1 MVCWKDHVPAVR
13 FWCVALWTIVIGLG
27 QTASAIEWR
36 TLTSF
41 KDVRR
46 LAVIND
52 TLWAA
57 TSGGLLAIHD
67 GIEPVTE
74 YTNVDGLGT
83 TDVFDIIMDGNGQ
96 KWVAGA
102 GRLIRFDNG
111 GSRQFLENDDS
122 GDPYA
127 LYRIVDNGNDLWIG
141 TSIRLELFS
150 KTSDDGEFPFWYT
163 RFGNLADDPE
173 VRDVLVRG
181 DSIWLATSAGL
192 ATADITD
199 PRILGQSS
207 RWTTWGAEW
216 FAGGGLERVVAYQS
230 DMYLAASTGLWK
242 LTILNGDT
250 NITLLD
256 AGTGERFTD
265 LHLENDSLFFFYEG
279 GMGAIVD
286 GMPTLIPTPGLP
298 TAPNTGLSFGGRRWL
313 AVMQEGVYYDS
324 NGTFVEFRRTGLPNN
339 QVSDLTVNRDGVITA
354 AFTSRPAATLIDN
367 LWESYDFSVGE
378 RTTLLI
384 SDSNGVPW
392 LGTRGNGLWLLGED
406 SATNYDEQNSTLIGN
421 TDDPPNGLRYIV
433 INGLAT
439 DGRYLFA
446 ACYRA
451 ANGYPVA
458 FADLANIN
466 DPVFGW
472 GALGAD
478 DGLDHSFVVSL
489 DYHSG
494 SVAVGN
500 EFNGVYVC
508 NVGDNPFDR
517 PENSC
522 THYTEDNSF
531 LRSND
536 IRVVRFAPNG
546 ILWVGTNV
554 GLSRYDPGIERFVD
568 VDLPAGV
575 DRDIADLEF
584 DGRGNLWVGTRDG
597 LARFDAT
604 TGQFEVYTAT
614 NSGLVANRINAL
626 TLDQVTGDLYI
637 ATNQGVSLLTS
648 PVERIEFDLEQVVA
662 FPNPFVINSPLDS
675 LAFNFGRPGMVRI
688 FTPAGEL
695 VRRLD
700 ANRGWFGE
708 NQARERVASGV
719 YIYLLEDDQGNIKR
733 GKILLV
739 RQ

>member
-1 MVCWKDHVPAVR
+1 MVCWKDYVPALR

-36 TLTSF
+36 TSTSF

-46 LAVIND
+46 LTVIND

-67 GIEPVTE
+67 GTEPVTE

-83 TDVFDIIMDGNGQ
+83 TDVFDIIIDGNGQ
-96 KWVAGA
+96 KWVAGM
-102 GRLIRFDNG
+102 GRLVRFG
-111 GSRQFLENDDS
+111 ETESRQFLENDDNR
-122 GDPYA
+122 DPYA
-127 LYRIVDNGNDLWIG
+127 LYRIVDNGDDLWIG

-163 RFGNLADDPE
+163 RFGNLTDDPE
-173 VRDVLVRG
+173 VRDVLLRG

-242 LTILNGDT
+242 LTILDGDT

-265 LHLENDSLFFFYEG
+265 LHLENDSLFFYYEG

-286 GMPTLIPTPGLP
+286 GTPTLIPTPGLP
-298 TAPNTGLSFGGRRWL
+298 AAPNTGLSFGGRRWL
-313 AVMQEGVYYDS
+313 AVLQEGIYYDS

-339 QVSDLTVNRDGVITA
+339 QVSDLTVNRNGVITA

-367 LWESYDFSVGE
+367 LWGSYDFSVGE

-451 ANGYPVA
+451 ANGDPVA
-458 FADLANIN
+458 IADLNNID
-466 DPVFGW
+466 DPINGW
-472 GALGAD
+472 DALGSAD
-478 DGLDHSFVVSL
+478 GIDHTFVVSL
-489 DYHSG
+489 DYRNG
-494 SVAVGN
+494 FVAVGN

-517 PENSC
+517 PDNSC

-531 LRSND
+531 LRSDD
-536 IRVVRFAPNG
+536 IRVVRFAPDG

-604 TGQFEVYTAT
+604 TGQFEVYTTA
-614 NSGLVANRINAL
+614 NSGLVADQINAL
-626 TLDQVTGDLYI
+626 TLDQATGDLYI
-637 ATNQGVSLLTS
+637 ATNQGISLLTS
-648 PVERIEFDLEQVVA
+648 PVERIEFDLDQVVA

-695 VRRLD
+695 VRRLNT
-700 ANRGWFGE
+700 NRGWFGD
-708 NQARERVASGV
+708 NQAHERVASGV

>member
-1 MVCWKDHVPAVR
+1 MVCWKDHVPALR

-46 LAVIND
+46 LTVIND

-67 GIEPVTE
+67 GTEPVTE

-96 KWVAGA
+96 KWVAGM
-102 GRLIRFDNG
+102 GRLVRFGAADSKQYMFIDDNG
-111 GSRQFLENDDS
+111 ESIGLTNLADD
-122 GDPYA
+122 GD
-127 LYRIVDNGNDLWIG
+127 RLWVGATIG
-141 TSIRLELFS
+141 LVLFS
-150 KTSDDGEFPFWYT
+150 KTIDDGQIQDSYG
-163 RFGNLADDPE
+163 RFGGLPDFPRVN
-173 VRDVLVRG
+173 DVLLVG
-181 DSIWLATSAGL
+181 DTIWLATSDGL
-192 ATADITD
+192 AVADVSNPVLLKSRYNWITFGAD
-199 PRILGQSS
+199 LFDNAGVARIVMFDSAFYAATS
-207 RWTTWGAEW
+207 
-216 FAGGGLERVVAYQS
+216 GGLWRLELTDVDTTITRLDISFGDGFMDLAVV
-230 DMYLAASTGLWK
+230 G
-242 LTILNGDT
+242 
-250 NITLLD
+250 
-256 AGTGERFTD
+256 
-265 LHLENDSLFFFYEG
+265 DSLIFYCDS

-286 GMPTLIPTPGLP
+286 GTPTLIPTPGLP
-298 TAPNTGLSFGGRRWL
+298 AAPNTGLSFGGRRWL
-313 AVMQEGVYYDS
+313 AVSQEGIYYDS

-339 QVSDLTVNRDGVITA
+339 QVSDLTVNRNGVITA
-354 AFTSRPAATLIDN
+354 AFTWQPAATLIDN
-367 LWESYDFSVGE
+367 LWESYSFYVGE

-392 LGTRGNGLWLLGED
+392 LGTRGNGLWLLGGD
-406 SATNYDEQNSTLIGN
+406 TAINYDEQNSTLVGN
-421 TDDPPNGLRYIV
+421 NDDPPPYPWIV
-433 INGLAT
+433 VNGLAT

-458 FADLANIN
+458 FADLNNIDDSVN
-466 DPVFGW
+466 GW
-472 GALGAD
+472 DALGSAD
-478 DGLDHSFVVSL
+478 GIDHTFVVSL
-489 DYHSG
+489 DYRNG
-494 SVAVGN
+494 FVAVGN

-508 NVGDNPFDR
+508 NVGDDPFDR

-522 THYTEDNSF
+522 THYTENNSF
-531 LRSND
+531 LRSNG
-536 IRVVRFAPNG
+536 IRVVRFAPDG

-575 DRDIADLEF
+575 DRDITDLEF

-597 LARFDAT
+597 LARFDAS
-604 TGQFEVYTAT
+604 TGQFEVYTTA
-614 NSGLVANRINAL
+614 NSGLVADQINAL
-626 TLDQVTGDLYI
+626 SLDQATGDLYI
-637 ATNQGVSLLTS
+637 ATNNGISLLTS

-700 ANRGWFGE
+700 ANSGWFGD
-708 NQARERVASGV
+708 NQAGERVASGV
-719 YIYLLEDDQGNIKR
+719 YVYLLEDDQGNIKR

>member
-1 MVCWKDHVPAVR
+1 MVCWKDHVPALR

-46 LAVIND
+46 LTVIND

-67 GIEPVTE
+67 GTEPVTE

-96 KWVAGA
+96 KWVAGM
-102 GRLIRFDNG
+102 GRLVRFGAADSKQYMFIDDNDESIG
-111 GSRQFLENDDS
+111 LTNLADD
-122 GDPYA
+122 GD
-127 LYRIVDNGNDLWIG
+127 RLWVGATIG
-141 TSIRLELFS
+141 LVLFS
-150 KTSDDGEFPFWYT
+150 KTIDDGQIQDSYG
-163 RFGNLADDPE
+163 RFGGLPDFPRVN
-173 VRDVLVRG
+173 DVLLVG
-181 DSIWLATSAGL
+181 DTIWLATSDGL
-192 ATADITD
+192 AVADVSNPVLLKSRYNWITFGAD
-199 PRILGQSS
+199 LFDNAGVARIVMFDSAFYAATS
-207 RWTTWGAEW
+207 
-216 FAGGGLERVVAYQS
+216 GGLWRLELTDVDTTITRLDISFGDGFIDLAVV
-230 DMYLAASTGLWK
+230 G
-242 LTILNGDT
+242 
-250 NITLLD
+250 
-256 AGTGERFTD
+256 
-265 LHLENDSLFFFYEG
+265 DSLIFYCES

-286 GMPTLIPTPGLP
+286 GTPTLIPTPGLP
-298 TAPNTGLSFGGRRWL
+298 GAPNTGLSFGGRRWL
-313 AVMQEGVYYDS
+313 AVSQKGIYYDS

-339 QVSDLTVNRDGVITA
+339 QVSDLTVNRNGVITA
-354 AFTSRPAATLIDN
+354 AFTWQPAATLLDN
-367 LWESYDFSVGE
+367 LWESYSFYVGE

-392 LGTRGNGLWLLGED
+392 LGTRGNGLWLLGGD
-406 SATNYDEQNSTLIGN
+406 TAINYDEQNSTLVGN
-421 TDDPPNGLRYIV
+421 NDDPPPYPWIV
-433 INGLAT
+433 VNGLAT

-458 FADLANIN
+458 FADLNNIDDSVN
-466 DPVFGW
+466 GW
-472 GALGAD
+472 DALGSAD
-478 DGLDHSFVVSL
+478 GIDHTFVVSL
-489 DYHSG
+489 DYRNG
-494 SVAVGN
+494 FVAVGN

-508 NVGDNPFDR
+508 NVGDDPFDR

-522 THYTEDNSF
+522 THYTENNSF
-531 LRSND
+531 LRSNG
-536 IRVVRFAPNG
+536 IRVVRFAPDG

-575 DRDIADLEF
+575 DRDITDLEF

-597 LARFDAT
+597 LARFDAS
-604 TGQFEVYTAT
+604 TGQFEVYTTA
-614 NSGLVANRINAL
+614 NSGLVADQINAL
-626 TLDQVTGDLYI
+626 SLDQATGDLYI
-637 ATNQGVSLLTS
+637 ATNNGISLLTS
-648 PVERIEFDLEQVVA
+648 AVERIEFDLDQVVA

-695 VRRLD
+695 VRRMD
-700 ANRGWFGE
+700 ANSGWFGD
-708 NQARERVASGV
+708 NQAGERVASGV
-719 YIYLLEDDQGNIKR
+719 YVYLLEDDQGNIKR

>member
-1 MVCWKDHVPAVR
+1 MVCWKDYVPALR
-13 FWCVALWTIVIGLG
+13 FWCVALWTIVIGFG

-46 LAVIND
+46 LTVIND

-83 TDVFDIIMDGNGQ
+83 TDVFEIIMDNNGQ
-96 KWVAGA
+96 KWVAGM
-102 GRLIRFDNG
+102 GCLVRFGAADSKQYMFIDDNG
-111 GSRQFLENDDS
+111 ESIGLTSLADD
-122 GDPYA
+122 GD
-127 LYRIVDNGNDLWIG
+127 RLWVGASIG
-141 TSIRLELFS
+141 LVLFS
-150 KTSDDGEFPFWYT
+150 KTIDDGQIQDSYG
-163 RFGNLADDPE
+163 RFGDLPDFPRVN
-173 VRDVLVRG
+173 DVLLVG
-181 DSIWLATSAGL
+181 DTIWLATSDGL
-192 ATADITD
+192 AVADVSNPVLLKSRYNWITFGAD
-199 PRILGQSS
+199 LFDNAGVARIVMFDSAFYAATS
-207 RWTTWGAEW
+207 
-216 FAGGGLERVVAYQS
+216 GGLWRLELTAVDTTITRLDISFGDGFMDLAVV
-230 DMYLAASTGLWK
+230 G
-242 LTILNGDT
+242 
-250 NITLLD
+250 
-256 AGTGERFTD
+256 
-265 LHLENDSLFFFYEG
+265 DSLIFYCES
-279 GMGAIVD
+279 GMGAIVN
-286 GMPTLIPTPGLP
+286 GAVSFIATPGLP
-298 TAPNTGLSFGGRRWL
+298 AAPNTGLSFGGRRWL
-313 AVMQEGVYYDS
+313 AVSQEGIYFDS

-339 QVSDLTVNRDGVITA
+339 QVSDLTVNRNGVITA
-354 AFTSRPAATLIDN
+354 AFTWQPAATLIDN
-367 LWESYDFSVGE
+367 LWESYSFHVGE

-384 SDSNGVPW
+384 SDSNAVPW
-392 LGTRGNGLWLLGED
+392 LGTRGNGLWLLGGD
-406 SATNYDEQNSTLIGN
+406 TAVNYDEQNSTLVGN
-421 TDDPPNGLRYIV
+421 NDDPPPYPWIV

-458 FADLANIN
+458 IADLNNIDDSVN
-466 DPVFGW
+466 GW
-472 GALGAD
+472 DALGSAD
-478 DGLDHSFVVSL
+478 GIDHTFVVSL
-489 DYHSG
+489 DYRSG
-494 SVAVGN
+494 FVAVGN
-500 EFNGVYVC
+500 ESNGVYVC
-508 NVGDNPFDR
+508 NVGNNPFDR

-522 THYTEDNSF
+522 THYTENNSF

-536 IRVVRFAPNG
+536 IRVVRFAPDG

-575 DRDIADLEF
+575 DRDITDLEF

-604 TGQFEVYTAT
+604 TRQFEVYTAA
-614 NSGLVANRINAL
+614 NSGLIADQINAL
-626 TLDQVTGDLYI
+626 TLDQATGDLYI
-637 ATNQGVSLLTS
+637 ATNHGISLLIS

-700 ANRGWFGE
+700 ANCGWFGD

-719 YIYLLEDDQGNIKR
+719 YIYLLEDDRGNIKR

>member
-1 MVCWKDHVPAVR
+1 MVCWKDHVPALR

-46 LAVIND
+46 LTVIND

-67 GIEPVTE
+67 GTEPVTE

-96 KWVAGA
+96 KWVAGM
-102 GRLIRFDNG
+102 GRLVRFGAADSKQYMFIDDNDESIG
-111 GSRQFLENDDS
+111 LTNLADD
-122 GDPYA
+122 GD
-127 LYRIVDNGNDLWIG
+127 RLWVGATIG
-141 TSIRLELFS
+141 LVLFS
-150 KTSDDGEFPFWYT
+150 KTIDDGQIQDSYG
-163 RFGNLADDPE
+163 RFGGLPDFPRVN
-173 VRDVLVRG
+173 DVLLVG
-181 DSIWLATSAGL
+181 DTIWLATSDGL
-192 ATADITD
+192 AVADVSNPVLLKSRYNWITFGAD
-199 PRILGQSS
+199 LFDNAGVARIVMFDSAFYAATS
-207 RWTTWGAEW
+207 
-216 FAGGGLERVVAYQS
+216 GGLWRLELTDVDTTITRLDISFGDGFIDLAVV
-230 DMYLAASTGLWK
+230 G
-242 LTILNGDT
+242 
-250 NITLLD
+250 
-256 AGTGERFTD
+256 
-265 LHLENDSLFFFYEG
+265 DSLIFYCES

-286 GMPTLIPTPGLP
+286 GTPTLIPTPGLP
-298 TAPNTGLSFGGRRWL
+298 GAPNTGLSFGGRRWL
-313 AVMQEGVYYDS
+313 AVSQEGIYYDS

-339 QVSDLTVNRDGVITA
+339 QVSDLTVNRNGVITA
-354 AFTSRPAATLIDN
+354 AFTWQPAATLLDN
-367 LWESYDFSVGE
+367 LWESYSFYVGE

-392 LGTRGNGLWLLGED
+392 LGTRGNGLWLLGGD
-406 SATNYDEQNSTLIGN
+406 TAINYDEQNSTLVGN
-421 TDDPPNGLRYIV
+421 NDDPPPYPWIV
-433 INGLAT
+433 VNGLAT

-458 FADLANIN
+458 FADLNNIDDSVN
-466 DPVFGW
+466 GW
-472 GALGAD
+472 DALGSAD
-478 DGLDHSFVVSL
+478 GIDHTFVVSL
-489 DYHSG
+489 DYRNG
-494 SVAVGN
+494 FVAVGN

-508 NVGDNPFDR
+508 NVGDDPFDR

-522 THYTEDNSF
+522 THYTENNSF
-531 LRSND
+531 LRSNG
-536 IRVVRFAPNG
+536 IRVVRFAPDG

-575 DRDIADLEF
+575 DRDITDLEF

-597 LARFDAT
+597 LARFDAS
-604 TGQFEVYTAT
+604 TGQFEVYTTA
-614 NSGLVANRINAL
+614 NSGLVADQINAL
-626 TLDQVTGDLYI
+626 SLDQATGDLYI
-637 ATNQGVSLLTS
+637 ATNNGISLLTS
-648 PVERIEFDLEQVVA
+648 AVERIEFDLDQVVA

-700 ANRGWFGE
+700 ANSGWFGD
-708 NQARERVASGV
+708 NQAGERVASGV
-719 YIYLLEDDQGNIKR
+719 YVYLLEDDQGNIKR